1 MDSQKKCILLTFAL
15 TLPVLSPRYWNVYL
29 LLSCRPPP
37 TVLNF
42 FKPITGGGIK
52 QAAQKRQ
59 VLPVA
64 LHVQKKPRLS
74 PQSTVDLVSLS
85 GPPASTSVEPTEVD
99 LDDQQGKTS
108 AQFSEQAGSAMPSNS
123 STAGMN
129 NHHSVDSRIA
139 SSVSGTDAE
148 VIQRTDSDG
157 LKPAI
162 AYLGR
167 YKGVPYAPDAGSVG
181 FLTNMGFNQDQAVRA
196 LKVTQGNIERA
207 ANWLLSGM

>member
-1 MDSQKKCILLTFAL
+1 MDSQKICHLLTFAL
-15 TLPVLSPRYWNVYL
+15 TLPVLSPKDWKVYL

-42 FKPITGGGIK
+42 FKPINGGGVK

-64 LHVQKKPRLS
+64 LHVQKKPKLS
-74 PQSTVDLVSLS
+74 PQTTVDLVSLS
-85 GPPASTSVEPTEVD
+85 GPPASTSVEPIQVD
-99 LDDQQGKTS
+99 LDDQQGKTL
-108 AQFSEQAGSAMPSNS
+108 AQSSEQAGSAVPSNS

-129 NHHSVDSRIA
+129 DNHSVDSMIA
-139 SSVSGTDAE
+139 SSVSGTEAE
-148 VIQRTDSDG
+148 MIQRTDSDG
-157 LKPAI
+157 LKPAT
-162 AYLGR
+162 AYVRR

>member
-1 MDSQKKCILLTFAL
+1 MCHPLTFAL
-15 TLPVLSPRYWNVYL
+15 TLLVLSPKDWKVSL

-42 FKPITGGGIK
+42 FKPINGGVVK

-64 LHVQKKPRLS
+64 SHVQKKPKLS
-74 PQSTVDLVSLS
+74 PQTTSDLVTES
-85 GPPASTSVEPTEVD
+85 GPPASISVEPTQVD
-99 LDDQQGKTS
+99 LDDQQGKS
-108 AQFSEQAGSAMPSNS
+108 LAQSSEQAGSAMPSNS
-123 STAGMN
+123 STVGMN
-129 NHHSVDSRIA
+129 DNHSIDSMIA
-139 SSVSGTDAE
+139 SSISGTETDT
-148 VIQRTDSDG
+148 VQRTDSDG
-157 LKPAI
+157 LKA
-162 AYLGR
+162 ATAHVRR

-181 FLTNMGFNQDQAVRA
+181 FLTNMGFNQDQSVRA

>member
-1 MDSQKKCILLTFAL
+1 
-15 TLPVLSPRYWNVYL
+15 VYL

-42 FKPITGGGIK
+42 FKPISGGGVK

-59 VLPVA
+59 ALPVA
-64 LHVQKKPRLS
+64 LHVQKKPKLS
-74 PQSTVDLVSLS
+74 PQTTVDLVTVSR
-85 GPPASTSVEPTEVD
+85 PPASVSVEPIQVD
-99 LDDQQGKTS
+99 LDDQQGKTLP
-108 AQFSEQAGSAMPSNS
+108 QLTKQAGSAMPSNS

-129 NHHSVDSRIA
+129 DNHSVDSVTA
-139 SSVSGTDAE
+139 SSVPGTVQE
-148 VIQRTDSDG
+148 ETIQRTDSDG
-157 LKPAI
+157 LKPAT
-162 AYLGR
+162 AYVRR
-167 YKGVPYAPDAGSVG
+167 YKGVPYAPDPGSVG

>member
-1 MDSQKKCILLTFAL
+1 MDSHKICLLLAFAL
-15 TLPVLSPRYWNVYL
+15 TLPVLSREDWKLYL

-42 FKPITGGGIK
+42 FKPINGGGLK

-64 LHVQKKPRLS
+64 VHVQKKPKLS
-74 PQSTVDLVSLS
+74 PQTTVDLVSLS
-85 GPPASTSVEPTEVD
+85 GPLASTSVEPTQLD

-108 AQFSEQAGSAMPSNS
+108 TQSSKQAGSAMPSNG
-123 STAGMN
+123 STVGMN
-129 NHHSVDSRIA
+129 DDQGVDSMIA
-139 SSVSGTDAE
+139 SSASETHAE
-148 VIQRTDSDG
+148 AIQRLDSDG
-157 LKPAI
+157 LKPASV
-162 AYLGR
+162 YVRR